1 MLCGRTFSS
10 LSILSLAALGSGA
23 AARHETRALATT
35 SFSASSRQA
44 GLDGSLRAGL
54 GYGRKGNF
62 CLAEYGETRADRRV
76 RNVIVFSAENPSCF
90 LRSRGFPAVLWYLY
104 CGAARRGRRQGGGR
118 GNLGVDEARADDACC
133 ELRGPSLVGRLC
145 RFRAWCAAWRRVIV
159 GHVLPRKPLPEVQ
172 SAASVALLCSG
183 ASRAAFD
190 LLMANALG
198 CSQR

>member
-1 MLCGRTFSS
+1 M
-10 LSILSLAALGSGA
+10 
-23 AARHETRALATT
+23 
-35 SFSASSRQA
+35 

-159 GHVLPRKPLPEVQ
+159 GHVLPWKPLPEVQ
-172 SAASVALLCSG
+172 SATSVRAPLLG
-183 ASRAAFD
+183 ARRAAFD
-190 LLMANALG
+190 RLMANALG